1 MGKSAHYTRLS
12 ISFLVSCCLDT
23 ILLTDAAL
31 CRSTEA
37 YLRFCGLAHEVKS
50 RRNAEFM
57 SPTGNVPFL
66 RANEELVCDFSGI
79 TAYIESKGF
88 STSQDFEVKDRASLR
103 AYLSL
108 VENSLYPAEVLKE
121 FQQTC
126 QALSEKLGKN
136 RFFINDRPTELDALV
151 FGHLHSVLTRYLPD
165 NSLRSIIKEYKNLE
179 DFEVINYYLIIP
191 LCFWDNGSCLF
202 KQSRPLLSAIH
213 QSKLYCALL
222 FQVLKEFQQTCQAL
236 SEKLGKNRFFI
247 NDRPTE
253 LDALVF
259 GHLHSVLTRY
269 LPDNSLSSII
279 KEYKNLEDFVMT
291 ILREYFHQ

>member
-1 MGKSAHYTRLS
+1 MAARGPVEEAVIAAMSVEQGVWPESVELYEPRK
-12 ISFLVSCCLDT
+12 
-23 ILLTDAAL
+23 DAAL

-66 RANEELVCDFSGI
+66 RAKEELVCDFSGI
-79 TAYIESKGF
+79 TAYIESKASTVSPSHTLGGESLGF

-108 VENSLYPAEVLKE
+108 VENSLYPAELYMLWWKKDWAARTRQHYGSQ
-121 FQQTC
+121 FS
-126 QALSEKLGKN
+126 APLNLILS
-136 RFFINDRPTELDALV
+136 
-151 FGHLHSVLTRYLPD
+151 
-165 NSLRSIIKEYKNLE
+165 YK
-179 DFEVINYYLIIP
+179 
-191 LCFWDNGSCLF
+191 
-202 KQSRPLLSAIH
+202 KQW
-213 QSKLYCALL
+213 K
-222 FQVLKEFQQTCQAL
+222 VLKEFQQTCQAL

-291 ILREYFHQ
+291 ILREYFH

>member
-1 MGKSAHYTRLS
+1 MAARGPVEEAVIAAMSVEQGVWPESVELYEPCK
-12 ISFLVSCCLDT
+12 DT

-108 VENSLYPAEVLKE
+108 VENSLYPAELYMLWWKKDWAARTRQHYGSQFSAPLNLILSYKKQWKVCGYLKARGWHHK
-121 FQQTC
+121 T
-126 QALSEKLGKN
+126 EK
-136 RFFINDRPTELDALV
+136 E
-151 FGHLHSVLTRYLPD
+151 
-165 NSLRSIIKEYKNLE
+165 
-179 DFEVINYYLIIP
+179 
-191 LCFWDNGSCLF
+191 
-202 KQSRPLLSAIH
+202 
-213 QSKLYCALL
+213 
-222 FQVLKEFQQTCQAL
+222 VLKEFQQTCQAL

-279 KEYKNLEDFVMT
+279 KEHKNLEDFVMT